1 MDYFNKSYDK
11 TFVISESDVKPLLL
25 EPINGNIGDF
35 KVDMD
40 SLFGGL
46 ERFKN
51 NYIKFGEREPTN
63 QPNINFKKISHFV
76 RDIVVDDQIY
86 VTIRTVT
93 GKHGM
98 LLSDLFREEEA
109 KSMSHQIKLSLRTI
123 GKMEDGVFFT
133 EEIVAFDLILPT
145 NINNLFTTC

>member
-11 TFVISESDVKPLLL
+11 TFVISESDVRPLLL
-25 EPINGNIGDF
+25 ESTNGNIGDF
-35 KVDMD
+35 AVDRNA
-40 SLFGGL
+40 LLGGL

-51 NYIKFGEREPTN
+51 NYIKFGEWEPSD

-86 VTIRTVT
+86 VTIRTIT

-123 GKMEDGVFFT
+123 GKIEDGVFFT

-145 NINNLFTTC
+145 NINKLFTTC